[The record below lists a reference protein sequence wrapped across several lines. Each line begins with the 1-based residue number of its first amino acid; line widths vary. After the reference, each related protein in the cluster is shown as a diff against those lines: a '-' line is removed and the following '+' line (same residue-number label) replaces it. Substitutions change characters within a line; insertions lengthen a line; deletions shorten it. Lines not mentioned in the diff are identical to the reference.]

1 MINGRAPGNVSGAA
15 DLWTLKTGRL
25 MSMNRYVLRFFWIFL
40 CAALLTLGCEE
51 AGTSP
56 AADEGGAYGAGSYP
70 GSAAAA
76 EASSEVIAEES
87 EADAAVIAAARRIT
101 EGEFEASEEILSG
114 SQYLGDPRLAR
125 LLEIVNRYEMIRS
138 RRERHEDKTYAEYYA
153 EYEAIAAKGM
163 PEDPN
168 ATGEAVSAVLK
179 VRDYADQSQEA
190 SLMSSDFVAALT
202 DLLNEKAKGYEQ
214 SGEWVDAYASG
225 YYLLKLLYPKDQE
238 IKAAAERMTDLM
250 ILENSL
256 KDNSCET
263 SAERH
268 EGIKPS
274 MFTRSVRALDVHY
287 VGDVD
292 YEQMLNK
299 ALEQMR
305 LLGMVLEYSG
315 EDIAYSVEADSV
327 RRWREEI
334 ARIDMDRGQ
343 ENPVVTRDV
352 FVDYFYR
359 VLDLGRE
366 IRGLPEE
373 VVIAQYSQAAF
384 GALDPHTTLVWPWEV
399 RDFQKNIMQEF
410 TGIGIEIS
418 KITGELKVVS
428 LLPDTPAY
436 VSGLDAD
443 DVIVKIDGEE
453 VTEEM
458 SIQCAVSK
466 ITGKAGTDVRLTVR
480 RAETGEIRDIEITRA
495 RIIVPTIKG
504 WRRLDDGLWDYMID
518 PENGI
523 GYARITNFTNST
535 SDDLEEVL
543 DSLEENGM
551 QGFILDLRYNT
562 GGLLS
567 SAADV
572 ADKFIERGL
581 IVRSQP
587 KWERGTYERATPEGT
602 HPNYPMV
609 ILINGGS
616 ASASEIVAGA
626 LQDAKYRRA
635 TLVGER
641 TFGKGSVQTITPYSG
656 DGSQLKYTMAFYHLP
671 SDQRVESRY
680 LMERQGREDW
690 GIEPDVEVKLKPSE
704 VREMLDIQRA
714 NEILAKADHEEA
726 GGKPLERHSREETIS
741 ADPQLQVAM
750 LVLQSKLVATGVDVS
765 VNVPIE
771 VELADAKED
780 EVVGVV
786 TE

>member
-1 MINGRAPGNVSGAA
+1 MG
-15 DLWTLKTGRL
+15 
-25 MSMNRYVLRFFWIFL
+25 MNRYVIRLFGLLLCTAVVFF
-40 CAALLTLGCEE
+40 GCEE
-51 AGTSP
+51 AGTVPP
-56 AADEGGAYGAGSYP
+56 AGEPSSSLPESSGGGEAVVVQEATVPDESL
-70 GSAAAA
+70 
-76 EASSEVIAEES
+76 VEES
-87 EADAAVIAAARRIT
+87 EADAAVKAAAKRIT
-101 EGEFEASEEILSG
+101 EGEFDATEEILSN
-114 SQYLGDPRLAR
+114 SRYLADPRLER
-125 LLEIVNRYEMIRS
+125 LVEIVDRYEAIRAD
-138 RRERHEDKTYAEYYA
+138 REAFEDKTYEEHYA
-153 EYEAIAAKGM
+153 EYQEIAAKGAAT
-163 PEDPN
+163 EPN
-168 ATGEAVSAVLK
+168 EIGEAVSAVLK
-179 VRDYADQSQEA
+179 VRDYADAAQEEA
-190 SLMSSDFVAALT
+190 LMADDFVVELTKTLESKAA
-202 DLLNEKAKGYEQ
+202 EYEQ
-214 SGEWVDAYASG
+214 SGEWVDAYATG
-225 YYLLKLLYPKDQE
+225 YYLLKLLYPK
-238 IKAAAERMTDLM
+238 KAEYKDNAERMTDLM

-268 EGIKPS
+268 EGIKAS

-299 ALEQMR
+299 SLERMR
-305 LLGMVLEYSG
+305 LLGLVLEHSG
-315 EDIAYSVEADSV
+315 DEIAYSVDPEGAKK
-327 RRWREEI
+327 WRAEI

-352 FVDYFYR
+352 FIDYFYR

-366 IRGLPEE
+366 IKGLGEE
-373 VVIAQYSQAAF
+373 VVVSQFAQAAF
-384 GALDPHTTLVWPWEV
+384 SALDPHTTLVWPWEV

-436 VSGLDAD
+436 VSGLDAE
-443 DVIVKIDGEE
+443 DVITKIDGEE

-466 ITGKAGTDVRLTVR
+466 ITGKAGTKVLLTVR
-480 RAETGEIRDIEITRA
+480 RAETGDLEDIEITRA

-504 WRRLDDGLWDYMID
+504 WRRLDDGLWDHMID
-518 PENGI
+518 PENKI
-523 GYARITNFTNST
+523 GYARITNFTNTT
-535 SDDLEEVL
+535 SDDLERVL
-543 DSLEENGM
+543 DDLEQDGM

-562 GGLLS
+562 GGLLN

-572 ADKFIERGL
+572 ADKFIEKGL

-587 KWERGTYERATPEGT
+587 KWERGTYERARAEGT

-690 GIEPDVEVKLKPSE
+690 GIEPDVEVKLKPTE

-714 NEILAKADHEEA
+714 NEILARADHEEA
-726 GGKPLERHSREETIS
+726 GGKPLERHSLEETITS
-741 ADPQLQVAM
+741 DPQLQVAI
-750 LVLQSKLVATGVDVS
+750 LVLQGKLVATGVDVS
-765 VNVPIE
+765 VNVPVD
-771 VELADAKED
+771 VEAADAEP
-780 EVVGVV
+780 EVAGAVA
-786 TE
+786 E